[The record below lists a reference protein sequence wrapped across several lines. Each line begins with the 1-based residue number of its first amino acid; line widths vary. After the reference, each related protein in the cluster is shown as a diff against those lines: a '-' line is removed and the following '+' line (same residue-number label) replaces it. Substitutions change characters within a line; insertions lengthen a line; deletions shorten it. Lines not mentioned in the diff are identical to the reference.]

1 LLAAGVFSQTLVVRH
16 FKVTSFSAI
25 MQDKDILDFWRW
37 FLENKDKLES
47 DSYDPTTL
55 HQLDKTISNWDLN
68 WEIGPGQSKENSL
81 TISPKGSYV
90 LLPLT
95 EQIISKAP
103 ALDKWQFFSTK
114 QPKTNWHL
122 LELYQDN
129 ISVNASEWKYVLLK
143 YEDEKIEVLI
153 KADNLLKYDKETKE
167 LIVEI
172 VLMNLLGERMFM
184 ERVDY
189 FDVVND
195 FDSEDGITK
204 IKYLPKHL
212 NDRSFFE

>member
-1 LLAAGVFSQTLVVRH
+1 
-16 FKVTSFSAI
+16 
-25 MQDKDILDFWRW
+25 M
-37 FLENKDKLES
+37 
-47 DSYDPTTL
+47 
-55 HQLDKTISNWDLN
+55 
-68 WEIGPGQSKENSL
+68 
-81 TISPKGSYV
+81 
-90 LLPLT
+90 
-95 EQIISKAP
+95 
-103 ALDKWQFFSTK
+103 
-114 QPKTNWHL
+114 
-122 LELYQDN
+122 
-129 ISVNASEWKYVLLK
+129 LK